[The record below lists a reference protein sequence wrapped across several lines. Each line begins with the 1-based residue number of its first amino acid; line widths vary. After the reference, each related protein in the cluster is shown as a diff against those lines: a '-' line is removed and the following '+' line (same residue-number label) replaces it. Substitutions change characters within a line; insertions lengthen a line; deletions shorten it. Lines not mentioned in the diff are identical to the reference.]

1 MRFLQKTA
9 VIMIGAA
16 MLSTAFMAAA
26 SAQQYP
32 NVSNLTPFS
41 AQADFMSL
49 SGYLRYVS
57 YQQSNVWLTHT
68 EALRIVQQ
76 QHN

>member
-1 MRFLQKTA
+1 
-9 VIMIGAA
+9 
-16 MLSTAFMAAA
+16 MLSTAFMGAA

>member
-1 MRFLQKTA
+1 MRFLRKTA
-9 VIMIGAA
+9 VIMLGAA
-16 MLSTAFMAAA
+16 MLSTAFMGAA